1 MRAKTW
7 TPAIVVAGLLGA
19 GLSGVEVEGQA
30 PASRA
35 ERLRRETDNVAL
47 QNVAPFKV
55 FDNLYYVGVGYVGSW
70 LITTNQGLILI
81 DTLEGAYKDHPIE
94 GIRRLGFDPRNI
106 KYVILT
112 HYHLDHTSGAAR
124 IQDEFG
130 ARLAMGDADWD
141 ALARAPNPNAERLPR
156 RDISVKDGDTITLGS
171 TTITLHV
178 LGGHTPATLGVDFT
192 VYDGGKPYRAFI
204 FGGAAPGPG
213 RQAAEQ
219 FLASVK
225 RIEQMQMQG
234 QLDELI
240 EKLIERMQEEDY
252 ISIEQPR
259 DPGHQSSVG
268 GQLGENAQQA
278 KFEITDKSLDFLGY
292 KTLRDLLGSLGRS
305 SFGRHDTRDL
315 ATGIESSGASKP
327 YEFGDT
333 VNLDVNTTL
342 LSAIQREGLKVPLN
356 LEYKDL
362 HVHQCDYQSSCATV
376 VMLDCSHSMILYGE
390 DRFTPAKK
398 VALALAHLIRTQYPG
413 DSLKIVL
420 FHDSAEELALAKL
433 ATTQVG
439 PYHTNT
445 AEGLRL
451 ARRILQSQRKEMKQI
466 VMVTDGK
473 PTACFVDSNVGQT
486 SSSVSRR
493 SAGTR
498 PPATPTSR
506 GSDRR
511 LYKNSMGGDPF
522 VMEQTFKEVQGCR
535 KAGIMINTF
544 MLASDYYL
552 VEFVKEMT
560 AMTNG
565 KAYFA
570 NPANL
575 SQFVLID
582 FMRRRKSK
590 VK

>member
-1 MRAKTW
+1 MKFTRYSKFKGFDVSGINLGDLMDSLSDSLLQSGYDDDYYWTRQRTPQDTSLDALRRALLE
-7 TPAIVVAGLLGA
+7 ALMDQGLLDQHHVKQMLA
-19 GLSGVEVEGQA
+19 DNDGQ
-30 PASRA
+30 
-35 ERLRRETDNVAL
+35 
-47 QNVAPFKV
+47 FK
-55 FDNLYYVGVGYVGSW
+55 GS
-70 LITTNQGLILI
+70 LLEELLNQ
-81 DTLEGAYKDHPIE
+81 
-94 GIRRLGFDPRNI
+94 
-106 KYVILT
+106 
-112 HYHLDHTSGAAR
+112 
-124 IQDEFG
+124 
-130 ARLAMGDADWD
+130 
-141 ALARAPNPNAERLPR
+141 
-156 RDISVKDGDTITLGS
+156 
-171 TTITLHV
+171 
-178 LGGHTPATLGVDFT
+178 
-192 VYDGGKPYRAFI
+192 
-204 FGGAAPGPG
+204 
-213 RQAAEQ
+213 
-219 FLASVK
+219 
-225 RIEQMQMQG
+225 
-234 QLDELI
+234 
-240 EKLIERMQEEDY
+240 LIERLVDEGYLTLHEEPQ
-252 ISIEQPR
+252 SQQRQQQRGGEGEMSEPLPR
-259 DPGHQSSVG
+259 NV
-268 GQLGENAQQA
+268 
-278 KFEITDKSLDFLGY
+278 KFEVTEKGLDFLGY
-292 KTLRDLLGSLGRS
+292 KTLRNLLGSLGKGS
-305 SFGRHDTRDL
+305 VGRHDTAHL
-315 ATGIESSGASKP
+315 ATGVEAAAASKP

-333 VNLDVNTTL
+333 INLDVNATL
-342 LSAIQREGLKVPLN
+342 LSAIQREGLQVPLN
-356 LEYKDL
+356 LEYQDL

-473 PTACFVDSNVGQT
+473 PTACFVEGAAMSA
-486 SSSVSRR
+486 SARR
-493 SAGTR
+493 SSASAAG
-498 PPATPTSR
+498 

-552 VEFVKEMT
+552 VEFVKEMS

-570 NPANL
+570 NPDNL
-575 SQFVLID
+575 SQFVLMD
-582 FMRRRKSK
+582 FMRRRTSR

>member
-1 MRAKTW
+1 MKFTRYSKFKGFDVSGINLGDLMDALSDSLLQSGYDDDYYWTRQRTPQDTSLDALRRALLE
-7 TPAIVVAGLLGA
+7 ALMEQGLLDEHQIKQMLA
-19 GLSGVEVEGQA
+19 DNEGQY
-30 PASRA
+30 
-35 ERLRRETDNVAL
+35 
-47 QNVAPFKV
+47 K
-55 FDNLYYVGVGYVGSW
+55 GS
-70 LITTNQGLILI
+70 LLEELLNQ
-81 DTLEGAYKDHPIE
+81 
-94 GIRRLGFDPRNI
+94 
-106 KYVILT
+106 
-112 HYHLDHTSGAAR
+112 
-124 IQDEFG
+124 
-130 ARLAMGDADWD
+130 
-141 ALARAPNPNAERLPR
+141 
-156 RDISVKDGDTITLGS
+156 
-171 TTITLHV
+171 
-178 LGGHTPATLGVDFT
+178 
-192 VYDGGKPYRAFI
+192 
-204 FGGAAPGPG
+204 
-213 RQAAEQ
+213 
-219 FLASVK
+219 
-225 RIEQMQMQG
+225 
-234 QLDELI
+234 
-240 EKLIERMQEEDY
+240 LIERLVEEGY
-252 ISIEQPR
+252 LTLHEEPNSQRRQPQMHGQGEISEPLPR
-259 DPGHQSSVG
+259 NV
-268 GQLGENAQQA
+268 
-278 KFEITDKSLDFLGY
+278 KFEVTEKGLDFLGY
-292 KTLRDLLGSLGRS
+292 KTLRNLLGSMGKS
-305 SFGRHDTRDL
+305 SMGRHDTAHL
-315 ATGIESSGASKP
+315 ATGVEAAAASKP

-342 LSAIQREGLKVPLN
+342 LSAIQREGLQVPLN

-451 ARRILQSQRKEMKQI
+451 ARRLLQAQRKEMKQI

-473 PTACFVDSNVGQT
+473 PTACFVEGENISL
-486 SSSVSRR
+486 
-493 SAGTR
+493 SAAGGMRKGKT
-498 PPATPTSR
+498 ADGMSAVPT
-506 GSDRR
+506 RR

-522 VMEQTFKEVQGCR
+522 VMDQTFKEVQGCR

-552 VEFVKEMT
+552 VQFVKEMT

-570 NPANL
+570 NPGNL

-582 FMRRRKSK
+582 FMRRRTSK